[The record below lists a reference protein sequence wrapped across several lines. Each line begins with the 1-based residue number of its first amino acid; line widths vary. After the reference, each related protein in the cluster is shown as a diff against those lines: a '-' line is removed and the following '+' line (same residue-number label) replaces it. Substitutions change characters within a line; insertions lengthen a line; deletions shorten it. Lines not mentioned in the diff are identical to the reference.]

1 MIGRGICEKYKS
13 KDEKFILKTDIFR
26 NNYTLYKNP
35 GFWLVNSRFIFCALS
50 YLGLILFIFTTA
62 RVFAWGFNFFSLCA
76 VVFVKTYFTFLPS
89 RASNCQ
95 IHSDYFF
102 FTFIRKV
109 TWLIKF
115 ETWNSKKMSDNNS
128 TPAVK
133 K

>member
-35 GFWLVNSRFIFCALS
+35 GFWLVNSRFIFCVLS
-50 YLGLILFIFTTA
+50 YLGLFCSFLPLP
-62 RVFAWGFNFFSLCA
+62 GYLHEDLNFFSLCA